1 MEDEEMGH
9 GISSNAPFRHMQ
21 LLLNCMLYSGY
32 QQTCYMGLIH
42 NLNHLEPLFNFT

>member
-1 MEDEEMGH
+1 MEDDEMGH

-42 NLNHLEPLFNFT
+42 NLNHLNLY